1 MVRVHLCPPRRSL
14 SQKSLASVIL
24 EVMDFERTYQELFVP
39 LYRYVFIRVKNYDTA
54 NDIVQTVFTRV
65 FEKYSD
71 KSPEE
76 LTKILY
82 QSAKHELIDQG
93 RRKQIETHDPADY
106 VMTQYPDYTA
116 TADLLTEKHE
126 RRELV
131 ETLMSQLS
139 TDEQEVIRLRYFH
152 EKEYGVIAELMG
164 KTEPAIR
171 KMVSR
176 SIKKM
181 NQHYEAKNKSYE

>member
-1 MVRVHLCPPRRSL
+1 M
-14 SQKSLASVIL
+14 L
-24 EVMDFERTYQELFVP
+24 EVMDFGRTYQELFVP
-39 LYRYVFIRVKNYDTA
+39 LYRYVFVRVKNYDVAT
-54 NDIVQTVFTRV
+54 DIVQTVFVRV

-82 QSAKHELIDQG
+82 QAAKHELIDQG
-93 RRKQIETHDPADY
+93 RRKKPLVYDPADH
-106 VMTQYPDYTA
+106 VMSQYPDHA
-116 TADLLTEKHE
+116 PILEELTEKQE
-126 RRELV
+126 RMELV
-131 ETLMSQLS
+131 EKLLDQLS
-139 TDEQEVIRLRYFH
+139 PDEQEVIRLRYFQ
-152 EKEYGVIAELMG
+152 EKEYGVIADMMG

-181 NQHYEAKNKSYE
+181 NQYYETENE

>member
-1 MVRVHLCPPRRSL
+1 
-14 SQKSLASVIL
+14 
-24 EVMDFERTYQELFVP
+24 MDFERTYQELFVP
-39 LYRYVFIRVKNYDTA
+39 LYRYVFIRVKNYDVAT
-54 NDIVQTVFTRV
+54 DIVQTVFVRT

-71 KSPEE
+71 KSVEE

-93 RRKQIETHDPADY
+93 RRKHVLTYDPADL
-106 VMTQYPDYTA
+106 VLTQYPDHA
-116 TADLLTEKHE
+116 SSAEEMTEKQE
-126 RRELV
+126 RMELV
-131 ETLMSQLS
+131 ERLLEQLS
-139 TDEQEVIRLRYFH
+139 ADEQEVIRLRYFQA
-152 EKEYGVIAELMG
+152 KEYGVIAQLMG

-181 NQHYEAKNKSYE
+181 NQYYETGN